1 MEILIAE
8 DDLGSR
14 MLLEKTLT
22 NLGYKVHICIDG
34 EEAWKAIEKKHYQ
47 VVITDWMM
55 PNMDGLE
62 LCRKIRSMKRNKYTY
77 VIFLTAKGGKL
88 NLLEGMD
95 AGADDYLTKPFDSYQ
110 LRVRLRVAERIL
122 SMTNEIQ
129 MLEGLLPICSY
140 CKKIQ
145 SDKAKKDDWS
155 SVEKFISQ
163 RSEADFTHTICP
175 GCYKTIVE
183 PELQRLKEKKGL
195 TDTK

>member
-1 MEILIAE
+1 MNILIAE

-14 MLLEKTLT
+14 LLLEKTLT
-22 NLGYKVHICIDG
+22 NLGHRVSVCIDG
-34 EEAWKAIEKKHYQ
+34 KEAWEAIEKTYYP
-47 VVITDWMM
+47 VVVTDWMM
-55 PNMDGLE
+55 PNMDGLA
-62 LCRKIRSMKRNKYTY
+62 LCKKIRSLERKKYTY
-77 VIFLTAKGGKL
+77 VIFLTARGGKI

-110 LRVRLRVAERIL
+110 LRIRLRVAERIL
-122 SMTNEIQ
+122 GMASEIQ

-145 SDKAKKDDWS
+145 NDKKDRDSWS

-175 GCYKTIVE
+175 GCYKNVVE
-183 PELQRLKEKKGL
+183 PELQRLKKEKNG
-195 TDTK
+195 